1 MEPKSSARP
10 TGACGRPS
18 LKPPA
23 WREVGQRLGTGVEE
37 VAASAW
43 NDQGA
48 WGGGGGKGL
57 SLSLMVHQL

>member
-1 MEPKSSARP
+1 
-10 TGACGRPS
+10 